1 MVIWTEVNGCGCCI
15 WSRSN
20 WARTLWVWAVIFLSG
35 RWCAV
40 CTGGFCIKRL
50 NTLTEGKKGISW
62 KQFQTGNPAGKGHQ
76 EYFKQIK
83 TIVAIFALTQI
94 CWHWFSNVLRDV
106 ILSLW
111 VMECSQKTES
121 HHAGT
126 QSPIMLGVTV
136 GGAGVE
142 ITSARNVGIE
152 HLYVIYVGSMLAIVF
167 IGLKLLWGPSIQS
180 FRHYSSSL

>member
-1 MVIWTEVNGCGCCI
+1 M
-15 WSRSN
+15 
-20 WARTLWVWAVIFLSG
+20 
-35 RWCAV
+35 
-40 CTGGFCIKRL
+40 
-50 NTLTEGKKGISW
+50 
-62 KQFQTGNPAGKGHQ
+62 
-76 EYFKQIK
+76 
-83 TIVAIFALTQI
+83 IFAFTQI
-94 CWHWFSNVLRDV
+94 CGHWFSNVSQDV

-152 HLYVIYVGSMLAIVF
+152 HLYAIYVIYAGISF
-167 IGLKLLWGPSIQS
+167 HRLKLLWGPSV
-180 FRHYSSSL
+180 

>member
-1 MVIWTEVNGCGCCI
+1 MVIMVIWTDVNGCGCCI

-35 RWCAV
+35 RWWI
-40 CTGGFCIKRL
+40 GWWWI
-50 NTLTEGKKGISW
+50 
-62 KQFQTGNPAGKGHQ
+62 GHQ
-76 EYFKQIK
+76 EYLRQIK
-83 TIVAIFALTQI
+83 TIATIFAFAQI
-94 CWHWFSNVLRDV
+94 CRHWFSNVSQDI

-152 HLYVIYVGSMLAIVF
+152 HLYVIYAGSMLAIVF
-167 IGLKLLWGPSIQS
+167 IGLKILWGPSIQS
-180 FRHYSSSL
+180 FRHYSTSSSL